1 MCVIKYCSDCVFW
14 ERSGAVWPCR
24 DCIDVEEMP
33 YWEAEQ
39 QELKRNMTKK
49 DDMKTEGIKM
59 EHRHLNHSELISI
72 LAKYIPWERD
82 QDYSFDVNTAK
93 DSVCIT
99 VNRFNR
105 FPVLEE

>member
-1 MCVIKYCSDCVFW
+1 
-14 ERSGAVWPCR
+14 
-24 DCIDVEEMP
+24 
-33 YWEAEQ
+33 
-39 QELKRNMTKK
+39 
-49 DDMKTEGIKM
+49 M
-59 EHRHLNHSELISI
+59 EHRHLNYSEMVSI
-72 LAKYIPWERD
+72 LARYLPPERD